1 MYKKEIYTI
10 YPFQSLGCTKG
21 IKSQTL
27 DIQEQEQY
35 YQVIDYKRL
44 LKKKNNKNLQLA
56 SNSVM
61 KD

>member
-35 YQVIDYKRL
+35 YQVIDHISYL
-44 LKKKNNKNLQLA
+44 LISALWFT
-56 SNSVM
+56 
-61 KD
+61 